1 MTLTFRQ
8 RIFAVLLVLG
18 AVPTTLVLVGWALT
32 LRRGDPGQVNRAAVA
47 EIGRTGRTLLETIDS
62 TKLSHPE
69 RIALAAHARAMNTAL
84 SRVQQYEAYSRLMS
98 AALTVVILVLGGL
111 ILYGGA
117 RLAGHLSRQLSRPI
131 DELVGWTGH
140 ILRRE
145 PLPPDQARK
154 GAPEFTALRTALREL
169 SDRIGDARERELE
182 AERLRS
188 FREVARRVAHEMKNP
203 LTPMRFAVTQLQRSA
218 GDAQREALE
227 VLQAESARL
236 EQLARE
242 FAEFGRLPEGPPAD
256 VDLNELLAELVRT
269 SVPPGADARI
279 KADPAT
285 PRVTGHYDP
294 LRRAFSNIL
303 RNAVEATGGRG
314 PVRVSVAPA
323 DGGAAVRISDRG
335 PGVRAADRQRIF
347 QPYVTTKSEGTG
359 LGLAMV
365 RQTVEAHGG
374 RVWVEDTPGGG
385 ATFVVELPRE
395 RPPATSDGRAG

>member
-32 LRRGDPGQVNRAAVA
+32 LRRGDSGQVNRAAVA

-69 RIALAAHARAMNTAL
+69 RVALAEHARAMNTAL

-218 GDAQREALE
+218 GDTQREALE

-323 DGGAAVRISDRG
+323 DGGATVRISDRG

-395 RPPATSDGRAG
+395 RPPATNDGRAG

>member
-32 LRRGDPGQVNRAAVA
+32 LRRGDSGQVNRAAVA

-62 TKLSHPE
+62 TKLTHTE
-69 RIALAAHARAMNTAL
+69 RVALAAHARSMNTAL

-218 GDAQREALE
+218 GEGQREALE

-323 DGGAAVRISDRG
+323 DGGATVRISDRG

-395 RPPATSDGRAG
+395 RPAAASGGRAE

>member
-1 MTLTFRQ
+1 
-8 RIFAVLLVLG
+8 
-18 AVPTTLVLVGWALT
+18 VPTTLVLVGWALT
-32 LRRGDPGQVNRAAVA
+32 LRRGDSGQVNRAAVA

-84 SRVQQYEAYSRLMS
+84 SRVQQYEAYNRLMS

-169 SDRIGDARERELE
+169 ADRIGDARERELE

-218 GDAQREALE
+218 GDTQREALE

-323 DGGAAVRISDRG
+323 DGGATVRISDRG